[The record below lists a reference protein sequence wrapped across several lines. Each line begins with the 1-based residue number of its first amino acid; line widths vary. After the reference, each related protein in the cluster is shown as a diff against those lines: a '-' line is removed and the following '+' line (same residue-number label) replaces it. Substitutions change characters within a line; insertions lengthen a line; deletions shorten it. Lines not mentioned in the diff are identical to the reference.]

1 MWDYA
6 VMPAIEETVS
16 RLRAAVRAKK
26 RAEVAAETA
35 RAELADAI
43 ADALRDGMRP
53 VDVVKETEYT
63 REHIRRIARKH
74 KVEPLREATVT
85 AIRKRDPE
93 S

>member
-6 VMPAIEETVS
+6 VMPASEETVS
-16 RLRAAVRAKK
+16 RLRAAVRAKS
-26 RAEVAAETA
+26 RAEDAAEKA
-35 RAELADAI
+35 RAALASAI

-63 REHIRRIARKH
+63 REHVRRIARDH
-74 KVEPLREATVT
+74 DVPPLKEATVT